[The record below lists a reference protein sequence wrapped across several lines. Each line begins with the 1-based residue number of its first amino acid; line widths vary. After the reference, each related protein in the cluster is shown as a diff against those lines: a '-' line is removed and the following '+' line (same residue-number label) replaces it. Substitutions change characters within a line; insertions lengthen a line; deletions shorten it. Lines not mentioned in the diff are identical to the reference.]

1 MAARTT
7 PRPKSVSAGLAA
19 MAAMPPLEQVET
31 IRKGISAEAFDQIA
45 GALGLGKETLARKLN
60 INAQTLRKR
69 KSRVLSPDEAEKSL
83 RVARVFLAASEVL
96 GGEDE
101 AREWLGEPVMALG
114 GKRPVDLLDTDVGA
128 HEVVNLLNCIKWGVY
143 A

>member
-1 MAARTT
+1 MAA
-7 PRPKSVSAGLAA
+7 PRPKSVSARLAA
-19 MAAMPPLEQVET
+19 MAAMPPGAGGNDPKRHLRGN
-31 IRKGISAEAFDQIA
+31 IRPDCRGTRPWQGDSGPQAQHQCPDPSQAEV
-45 GALGLGKETLARKLN
+45 ARPF
-60 INAQTLRKR
+60 
-69 KSRVLSPDEAEKSL
+69 PDEAEKSL
-83 RVARVFLAASEVL
+83 RVARVFLAANEVL